1 MTSDPHPAYAT
12 PSRRPLSERVLA
24 AFLRAAMRTYLFVVP
39 ESKGLRDIEPG
50 RDLTVLLT
58 GQFYAANWAG
68 AHLKPIAAA
77 IPRGRVLVVSGHPV
91 PASPGVTIILP
102 PRSLSRLIGEVP
114 ARMVTLVWVALRERP
129 DFIGGFH
136 LLFNG
141 LVAPLVARL
150 VGASSIYFC
159 VGGVAEFAG
168 GGTTSENRV
177 FGRLSVPDPVLE
189 TLLAKAVRRFDVIV
203 TMGTR
208 AAAHFVQ
215 QGVPGRVVVNP
226 GGIDDGRFSPPADQ
240 VRDIDVLLVGRLV
253 PIKRIDR
260 FLRMVGMLV
269 AHRPELRAVV
279 VGSGPLAAD
288 LQRLAN
294 ELGIAAHVEF
304 AGHRTDVERFL
315 HRAKVFVL
323 SSQSE
328 GVALSLME
336 AMTAGA
342 VPVVS
347 NVGDLGDVVDP
358 GAGFLVDD
366 LEPATFARHV
376 GDLLSAPETRLSMSR
391 AAVARASEYSIA
403 AATRR
408 WLTVFG
414 QAGRP

>member
-1 MTSDPHPAYAT
+1 MTPTQHSPDA
-12 PSRRPLSERVLA
+12 RPGRPPGERLLA
-24 AFLRAAMRTYLFVVP
+24 ATLRAAMRIYLFVTP
-39 ESKGLRDIEPG
+39 ESRGLRDVDPSK
-50 RDLTVLLT
+50 DLTVLLT

-77 IPRGRVLVVSGHPV
+77 IPQGRVLVVSGHPV

-102 PRSLSRLIGEVP
+102 PQALSRVIGEVP
-114 ARMVTLVWVALRERP
+114 ARLLTLVWVALRERP

-141 LVAPLVARL
+141 LAAPLVARL

-177 FGRLSVPDPVLE
+177 FGRLSVPDPGLE
-189 TLLAKAVRRFDVIV
+189 AMLASAVRRFDVIV

-208 AAAHFVQ
+208 AAAHFVA

-226 GGIDDGRFSPPADQ
+226 GGIDGLRFSPPPDLA
-240 VRDIDVLLVGRLV
+240 RDIDVLLVGRLV

-260 FLRMVGMLV
+260 FLTMVSLLV
-269 AHRPELRAVV
+269 PSRPDLRAVV
-279 VGSGPLAAD
+279 VGDGPLAAD
-288 LQRLAN
+288 LRAMAE
-294 ELGIAAHVEF
+294 ELGIASRVEF
-304 AGHRTDVERFL
+304 VGHRTNVEHFL
-315 HRAKVFVL
+315 HRSKVFVL
-323 SSQSE
+323 TSQSE

-347 NVGDLGDVVDP
+347 NVGDLGDVVDQ
-358 GAGFLVDD
+358 ASGFLIDD
-366 LEPATFARHV
+366 LQPASFAQRV
-376 GDLLSAPETRLSMSR
+376 GDLLRDPGMLSSMAT
-391 AAVARASEYSIA
+391 AALARSLDYSIKA
-403 AATRR
+403 STAR

-414 QAGRP
+414 LARND